1 VSIRVETEKTLGLST
16 RRPDRNM
23 IQTSARPFGAS
34 LLVAGIAILS
44 GPSLALGQELVN
56 LPARDQNLR
65 LTAHEVFTVGSIMGE
80 DWEIFSRVAAVAF
93 DGDGNL
99 YILDA
104 DAGRVVKVGPDGRLL
119 AVMGRKGG
127 GPGEF
132 QMPVGLAVTRQG
144 EVAVFDAGSRG
155 FTLFRPDGSFDR
167 TVSLGMDPA
176 SLATLPTGSLFPLPQ
191 GGILSAGTAGF
202 RFATGPGGPVAAP
215 PGRPITAYSLED
227 GSSRTLYEAW
237 PPPPS
242 TSTSRTRLPGGT
254 GTFAVGP
261 GLPRGFE
268 AGLHVGVL
276 PDGALVVVDSA
287 DYRVRIVEVDGRVRR
302 TLVRPLEP
310 RQVTRRDQEDERA
323 RRLEQL
329 QSSGGPQITVR
340 TDQGTTRMQGGE
352 IQRMLEEQ
360 IAGLE
365 FADVIPVVAQ
375 MGVDWA
381 GTIWIRRAGRRVG
394 EPGPIDLLTQDGRYL
409 GTLPPGE
416 LGVPHAFGP
425 GGLAAFIVRDELDV
439 PSVVVR
445 RLELG

>member
-1 VSIRVETEKTLGLST
+1 MT
-16 RRPDRNM
+16 
-23 IQTSARPFGAS
+23 QTSARPFRAS
-34 LLVAGIAILS
+34 LLVAGIAVLS
-44 GPSLALGQELVN
+44 GASPILGQEAVN
-56 LPARDQNLR
+56 LPTRDQHLR
-65 LTAHEVFTVGSIMGE
+65 MTAHEVFTVGSVMGK
-80 DWEIFSRVAAVAF
+80 DWETFSRVAAVTF
-93 DGDGNL
+93 DGAGNL

-119 AVMGRKGG
+119 AIMGRKGG

-132 QMPVGLAVTRQG
+132 QMPVGIAVARQG
-144 EVAVFDAGSRG
+144 EVAVFDAGTRG

-167 TVSLGMDPA
+167 TVSLGTDPA
-176 SLATLPTGSLFPLPQ
+176 SLATFPTGSLFPLPQ
-191 GGILSAGTAGF
+191 GDLLSAGTSGF
-202 RFATGPGGPVAAP
+202 RFAMGPGGPVAPP

-237 PPPPS
+237 GPPPS
-242 TSTSRTRLPGGT
+242 TSAGRVRLSGGT
-254 GTFAVGP
+254 GTVAVGP

-287 DYRVRIVEVDGRVRR
+287 DYRIRIVGADGSVKR
-302 TLVRPLEP
+302 TLVRPLPP

-329 QSSGGPQITVR
+329 QASGGPQITVR

-352 IQRMLEEQ
+352 VQRMLEEQ

-394 EPGPIDLLTQDGRYL
+394 EPGPIDLLTPDGRYL

-425 GGLAAFIVRDELDV
+425 GGLAAFIERDELDV

-445 RLELG
+445 RLEMG

>member
-1 VSIRVETEKTLGLST
+1 MT
-16 RRPDRNM
+16 
-23 IQTSARPFGAS
+23 QTNARPFQPF
-34 LLVAGIAILS
+34 LLVAGISILS
-44 GPSLALGQELVN
+44 GASPILGQDVVN

-65 LTAHEVFTVGSIMGE
+65 LTAQEVFTVGSIVGE
-80 DWEIFSRVAAVAF
+80 DWEAFSRVGAVAF
-93 DGDGNL
+93 DGAGNL

-104 DAGRVVKVGPDGRLL
+104 DVGRVVKVGPDGRFL
-119 AVMGRKGG
+119 AQLGRKGG

-144 EVAVFDAGSRG
+144 EVAVFDAGTRG

-167 TVSLGMDPA
+167 TLSLGTDPS

-191 GGILSAGTAGF
+191 GGVLSAGTAGF
-202 RFATGPGGPVAAP
+202 RFAMGPGGPVAPP
-215 PGRPITAYSLED
+215 PGRPVTAYSLED

-237 PPPPS
+237 GPPPS
-242 TSTSRTRLPGGT
+242 TSASRTRLPGGA

-261 GLPRGFE
+261 GLPRAFE

-276 PDGALVVVDSA
+276 PDGALVVVDSV
-287 DYRVRIVEVDGRVRR
+287 DYRVRIVGTDGSVRR
-302 TLVRPLEP
+302 TLVRPISP

-329 QSSGGPQITVR
+329 QASGGPQITVR

-360 IAGLE
+360 IASLE
-365 FADVIPVVAQ
+365 FEDVIPVVAQ
-375 MGVDWA
+375 VGVDWA

-394 EPGPIDLLTQDGRYL
+394 EPGPMDLLTQDGRYL

-416 LGVPHAFGP
+416 LAMPHAFGP
-425 GGLAAFIVRDELDV
+425 GGLAAFIERDEFDV
-439 PSVVVR
+439 PSVVVK
-445 RLELG
+445 RLERG